1 VTEQHPAERRV
12 QELVGDGDLV
22 HELAGISEPDFTTLL
37 LAVVRARA
45 ARVSA
50 SDVLRKYRAGRFAKP
65 SPIPLGALRK
75 VEDQFLS
82 ALPNGWEAIVT
93 SPVVPFATHAAVAN
107 VSQDR
112 VLSTFR
118 ATEVAADPT
127 TALALEA
134 AARRRAKGDDA
145 VRLATVQRVIRGQ
158 SYGGNA
164 PSHFPLFALVT
175 AGRDAGRHEFEASA
189 LVEHLSIHLSG
200 MRAAGVSSI
209 RVLLTDLTG
218 GGRESVL
225 QRVEETFGD
234 DPSVHVARDPDR
246 DAAQY
251 YNGVCFK
258 VRAMFRDADFEMSD
272 GGSTHWIARLLSDRR
287 EHLFIS
293 ASGLNPLAEQLA
305 PETGLSS

>member
-1 VTEQHPAERRV
+1 LSGA
-12 QELVGDGDLV
+12 
-22 HELAGISEPDFTTLL
+22 DFTTFV
-37 LAVVRARA
+37 LAVLRARA

-50 SDVLRKYRAGRFAKP
+50 PDVLRTYRSGRFTTP
-65 SPIPLGALRK
+65 SPIPFGALRR

-82 ALPNGWEAIVT
+82 ALPSGWEAISV
-93 SPVVPFATHAAVAN
+93 SPLVPFATHAAVAD

-118 ATEVAADPT
+118 GAEVAADPT

-134 AARRRAKGDDA
+134 AARRRARNDDV
-145 VRLATVQRVIRGQ
+145 VRLATVQRVVRGQ

-175 AGRDAGRHEFEASA
+175 AGRDTGAHEFEASA
-189 LVEHLSIHLSG
+189 LVEHLSIHVSG
-200 MRAAGVSSI
+200 LRAAGVSSI
-209 RVLLTDLTG
+209 HVLLTDLTG

-225 QRVEETFGD
+225 QRVEETFGG
-234 DPSVHVARDPDR
+234 DPSVNIARDPDR
-246 DAAQY
+246 GAAQY

-258 VRAMFRDADFEMSD
+258 VRATFGDADFEMSD

-293 ASGLNPLAEQLA
+293 ASGLNPLAEQRA
-305 PETGLSS
+305 RESGRSS